1 MKKCKYCGAEFRT
14 GHGGRK
20 IFCSKKCGVKWW
32 NDYYSRT
39 KTRDVKCIVCG
50 KPLPKRR
57 HNYCS
62 DECRKQNT
70 LKAQRKK
77 YKNYQSD
84 AFIDVCLNCTQSH
97 CNGECDLINQMMGE
111 ENDD

>member
-1 MKKCKYCGAEFRT
+1 MKKCKQCGNEFRT

-32 NDYYSRT
+32 NDYYSR
-39 KTRDVKCIVCG
+39 KKVRDAKCIVCG

-62 DECRKQNT
+62 DKCRIYNANTSAKKQY
-70 LKAQRKK
+70 KK
-77 YKNYQSD
+77 YQSD
-84 AFIDVCLNCTQSH
+84 AFIDVCLNCTQAH
-97 CNGECDLINQMMGE
+97 CDGECNIINQLIGADE
-111 ENDD
+111 